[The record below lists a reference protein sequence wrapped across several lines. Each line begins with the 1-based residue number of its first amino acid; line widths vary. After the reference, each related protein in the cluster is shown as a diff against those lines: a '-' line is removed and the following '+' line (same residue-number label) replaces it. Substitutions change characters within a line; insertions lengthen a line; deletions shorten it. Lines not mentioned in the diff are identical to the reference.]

1 MSIDAE
7 LDAAEKD
14 IRELESLKARLAAA
28 VAELEEVDR
37 KADQLLARIKKAQ
50 ANG

>member
-1 MSIDAE
+1 MSIDAK

-14 IRELESLKARLAAA
+14 IKELESLKADLANA
-28 VAELEEVDR
+28 VAELDEVDR

-50 ANG
+50 DDG

>member
-7 LDAAEKD
+7 LDAADND
-14 IRELESLKARLAAA
+14 IKELESLKADLANA

-37 KADQLLARIKKAQ
+37 KADQLLERIKKAR
-50 ANG
+50 ADG